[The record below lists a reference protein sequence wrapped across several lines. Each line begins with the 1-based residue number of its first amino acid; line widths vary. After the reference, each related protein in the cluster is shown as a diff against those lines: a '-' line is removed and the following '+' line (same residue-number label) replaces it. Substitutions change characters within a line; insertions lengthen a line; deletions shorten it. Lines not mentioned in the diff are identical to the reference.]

1 MKLPYSFLRLFLLCI
16 IISSRASSQEVK
28 LSTVVATVNNSQI
41 TIGHVI
47 AVKKQLPDQ
56 YQKLGYDVL
65 FKGILDQ
72 LVQQEIL
79 ASSFKYD
86 PTWISILLENERRNI
101 LSSIILEKISKA
113 AVTKGALKTAYLEKY
128 KGEGGNVEYK
138 ASHILVTT
146 IQEAEDLLKLLEDGA
161 DFKNLAINYSI
172 GPSSPD
178 GGDLGWFI
186 KGQMVAP
193 FEKALTLM
201 EINTYY
207 GPVKTQFGYHLI
219 RLDDLRET
227 LPPDFELVKNELEV
241 ELRNTAI
248 EKHLKKLTSN
258 ADIVISKNLI
268 NPNALSTLDLRV
280 E

>member
-1 MKLPYSFLRLFLLCI
+1 MRLPYSFLRLFLLCV
-16 IISSRASSQEVK
+16 IISTQAKSQEVN

-79 ASSFKYD
+79 ATSFKYD
-86 PTWISILLENERRNI
+86 PTWFSILLENERRNI

-113 AVTKGALKTAYLEKY
+113 AITRETLRTAYLEKY

-172 GPSSPD
+172 GPSSPN
-178 GGDLGWFI
+178 GGDLGWLM
-186 KGQMVAP
+186 KGQMIAP

-201 EINTYY
+201 EINTYSR
-207 GPVKTQFGYHLI
+207 PVKTQFGYHLI
-219 RLDDLRET
+219 RLDDRRET

-241 ELRNTAI
+241 ELRTTAI
-248 EKHLKKLTSN
+248 EKHLQKLTSN
-258 ADIVISKNLI
+258 ADIFIPKNLI
-268 NPNALSTLDLRV
+268 NPNALSTLDLKA

>member
-1 MKLPYSFLRLFLLCI
+1 MRLPYSFLRLFLLCV
-16 IISSRASSQEVK
+16 IISSQTSSQEIK
-28 LSTVVATVNNSQI
+28 LSTVVANVNNSQI

-79 ASSFKYD
+79 ASSFKHD
-86 PTWISILLENERRNI
+86 STWISILLENERRNI

-113 AVTKGALKTAYLEKY
+113 AVTKAALKTAYQEKY
-128 KGEGGNVEYK
+128 KRKGGNVEYK

-146 IQEAEDLLKLLEDGA
+146 IKEAKDLLKLLDDGA
-161 DFKNLAINYSI
+161 NFENLAIKYSM

-178 GGDLGWFI
+178 GGDLGWFK

-193 FEKALTLM
+193 FENALTLM
-201 EINTYY
+201 EIDTYS

-219 RLDDLRET
+219 RLDDRRKT

-241 ELRNTAI
+241 ELRTTAI
-248 EKHLKKLTSN
+248 EKHLQKLTSN
-258 ADIVISKNLI
+258 ADIFIPKNFI
-268 NPNALSTLDLRV
+268 NLNALSTIHLEV

>member
-1 MKLPYSFLRLFLLCI
+1 MKLPYSFLHLFLLCI
-16 IISSRASSQEVK
+16 IISSQAKSQEVN

-79 ASSFKYD
+79 ATSFKYD

-146 IQEAEDLLKLLEDGA
+146 IQEAKELLKLLENGA
-161 DFKNLAINYSI
+161 NFKNLAVNYSM
-172 GPSSPD
+172 GPSSLD
-178 GGDLGWFI
+178 GGDLGWVK

-193 FEKALTLM
+193 FENALTLM
-201 EINTYY
+201 EIDTYS
-207 GPVKTQFGYHLI
+207 GPIKTQFGYHLI
-219 RLDDLRET
+219 RLDDRRKT
-227 LPPDFELVKNELEV
+227 LPPHFELVKNELEV
-241 ELRNTAI
+241 ELRNKAI
-248 EKHLKKLTSN
+248 EKHLQKLTSN
-258 ADIVISKNLI
+258 ADIFITENLI
-268 NPNALSTLDLRV
+268 NANALSTLDLKA

>member
-1 MKLPYSFLRLFLLCI
+1 MN
-16 IISSRASSQEVK
+16 

-113 AVTKGALKTAYLEKY
+113 AVTKGALKNFFDTRKNIRCWVNIDSERGRRILDGKSQ
-128 KGEGGNVEYK
+128 
-138 ASHILVTT
+138 ASQIC
-146 IQEAEDLLKLLEDGA
+146 D
-161 DFKNLAINYSI
+161 
-172 GPSSPD
+172 
-178 GGDLGWFI
+178 
-186 KGQMVAP
+186 
-193 FEKALTLM
+193 
-201 EINTYY
+201 TY
-207 GPVKTQFGYHLI
+207 TCL
-219 RLDDLRET
+219 
-227 LPPDFELVKNELEV
+227 
-241 ELRNTAI
+241 
-248 EKHLKKLTSN
+248 
-258 ADIVISKNLI
+258 
-268 NPNALSTLDLRV
+268 
-280 E
+280 

>member
-1 MKLPYSFLRLFLLCI
+1 MN
-16 IISSRASSQEVK
+16 

-79 ASSFKYD
+79 ATSFKYD

-113 AVTKGALKTAYLEKY
+113 AVTKAALKTAYLEKY
-128 KGEGGNVEYK
+128 TGEGGNVEYK

-186 KGQMVAP
+186 KGQMVTP

-248 EKHLKKLTSN
+248 ENYLKKLTSN
-258 ADIVISKNLI
+258 ADIFISKNLI
-268 NPNALSTLDLRV
+268 NPNALSTLDSRV

>member
-1 MKLPYSFLRLFLLCI
+1 M
-16 IISSRASSQEVK
+16 K

-56 YQKLGYDVL
+56 YQKLGYDIL
-65 FKGILDQ
+65 FNGILDQ
-72 LVQQEIL
+72 LVQQEVL
-79 ASSFKYD
+79 ATSFKYD

-101 LSSIILEKISKA
+101 LSSIIIEKISKA
-113 AVTKGALKTAYLEKY
+113 AVTKAALKTAYLEKY
-128 KGEGGNVEYK
+128 KGKGENVEYK

-146 IQEAEDLLKLLEDGA
+146 IKEAEDLFKLLEDGA
-161 DFKNLAINYSI
+161 NFKNLAINYSM

-178 GGDLGWFI
+178 GGDLGWFK

-193 FEKALTLM
+193 FENALTLM
-201 EINTYY
+201 EIDTYS

-219 RLDDLRET
+219 RLVDRRKT

-248 EKHLKKLTSN
+248 EKHLQKLTSN
-258 ADIVISKNLI
+258 SDIFISKNLI
-268 NPNALSTLDLRV
+268 NPNALSTLDLKV